1 MESNSRILYLSDYCS
16 EWLLQLFQLQTM
28 IVINVE
34 IWFFMLFFIALV
46 AHCSSR
52 IKPIVYDGDKNSV
65 IILVEIYQ
73 HLNDSDKRHLQKKK

>member
-1 MESNSRILYLSDYCS
+1 
-16 EWLLQLFQLQTM
+16 M

-34 IWFFMLFFIALV
+34 IWFFMLFFTALV

-65 IILVEIYQ
+65 TILVEIYQ
-73 HLNDSDKRHLQKKK
+73 HLNDSDKRHSQKKKKNEVTALNHIPQISWISSIAPWY